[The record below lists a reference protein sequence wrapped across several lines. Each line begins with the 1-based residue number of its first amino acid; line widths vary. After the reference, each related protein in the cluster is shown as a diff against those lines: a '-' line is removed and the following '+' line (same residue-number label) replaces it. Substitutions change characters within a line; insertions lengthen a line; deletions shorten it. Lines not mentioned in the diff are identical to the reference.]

1 MCIRDRHKTPFA
13 DEGRVKK
20 GTAGAEILSQVI
32 AQRLDGRRMTM
43 LPDALEFILY
53 LIAALSGFLIAASAK
68 AISQKAKILSVL
80 GFVALGTDIIFF
92 KFFSIIIPTAMVLF
106 TLGLAL
112 GLPALYVK
120 ITAWKNFIIR
130 KKGIAS

>member
-1 MCIRDRHKTPFA
+1 
-13 DEGRVKK
+13 
-20 GTAGAEILSQVI
+20 
-32 AQRLDGRRMTM
+32 M
-43 LPDALEFILY
+43 LPDPLEFILY
-53 LIAALSGFLIAASAK
+53 LIAALSGFLMAASSK
-68 AISQKAKILSVL
+68 AVSQKAKILSVI
-80 GFVALGTDIIFF
+80 GFVALAIDIIFF

-120 ITAWKNFIIR
+120 LSGWKNFIFQ